1 MKIESI
7 RLKNF
12 RALRDVHL
20 RDLPGFCVVVGAN
33 GTGKSSLLAV
43 FDFLRNAM
51 ARNVNAALAKLGGGR
66 GFHEVRSRGAEG
78 PIEIELELL
87 ETSSGTPTLI
97 SYQLVIDEENGRA
110 FVAREL
116 LKYQRGSA
124 GKPWHFVDFTRGT
137 GSAMTN
143 ARERETLTLKSPE
156 LLAIKALAQFEKF
169 PAAAAIATRIERWH
183 VSDLRVSR
191 ARAEQDAGYAEHLS
205 REGENLALVLEHLK
219 NRHPAVLE
227 KIVKTLAR
235 RVPGIDRVE
244 TKVTEEGRVLLRFR
258 DTAFEE
264 PFLARD
270 VSDGTLKALMVLVL
284 LHDPSPHPL
293 LCIDGPESQLS
304 PSLLED
310 LAEDLR
316 AYTNR
321 GGQVFVST
329 HSPDLLNAVTPKE
342 AFWLV
347 KDKGYTNVRRAS
359 EDPQIVGY
367 VNEGHKLGNLWKQ
380 GLLKGANA
388 G

>member
-51 ARNVNAALAKLGGGR
+51 ASNVNAALAKVGGGR
-66 GFHEVRSRGAEG
+66 GFHEVRSRGAAG

-97 SYQLVIDEENGRA
+97 SYQLVIDEAHGRA

-169 PAAAAIATRIERWH
+169 PAAATIATRIERWH
-183 VSDLRVSR
+183 VSDLHVSR
-191 ARAEQDAGYAEHLS
+191 ARAEQDAGHAEHLS

-219 NRHPAVLE
+219 NRHPAALE

-244 TKVTEEGRVLLRFR
+244 TKVTDEGRVLLRFR

-316 AYTNR
+316 VYANR

-347 KDKGYTNVRRAS
+347 KDQGYTTVRRAS
-359 EDPQIVGY
+359 EDPQIVAH

-380 GLLKGANA
+380 GLLKGTSP